1 MGNVSGRGG
10 RRRRRAAGLT
20 VEGPRPAPAAQ
31 VCFTGAPIE
40 YGNEDNLTDIEKKLK
55 HQFRNRGRDH
65 QHPMDGLGVLT
76 RNIQTIANANN
87 TIRDVFTTYDKD
99 EDGSINLEEFGE
111 ALDSLGLTVS
121 KDLRDDVL
129 QEAEFQPGKGMDQS
143 EFLIYI
149 ALLVRARPPTRP
161 RPAPPPRPPATD
173 SGFSSSPRPSPLRS
187 TCCRATTRW
196 TPTSARPLGSPSTRS
211 CPRSRI
217 RHSV

>member
-149 ALLVRARPPTRP
+149 ALLVRARSR
-161 RPAPPPRPPATD
+161 PPRPPATD

-196 TPTSARPLGSPSTRS
+196 TPTSARPLRSPSTRS

-217 RHSV
+217 RHPV